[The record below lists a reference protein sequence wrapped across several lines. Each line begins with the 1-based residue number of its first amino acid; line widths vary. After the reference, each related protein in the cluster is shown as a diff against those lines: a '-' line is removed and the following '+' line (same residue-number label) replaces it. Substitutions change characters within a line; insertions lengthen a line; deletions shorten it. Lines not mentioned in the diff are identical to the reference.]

1 MAAKSFAEHQA
12 DLMDEPQE
20 EDEGADPA
28 EHAMEALGKAL
39 EAKDWKAAAA
49 AFADAKTLCEGD
61 DSDDD
66 EPHKGLAI
74 AVMPHPGR

>member
-12 DLMDEPQE
+12 DLMDDPQE
-20 EDEGADPA
+20 EDGGADPA

-49 AFADAKTLCEGD
+49 AFADAKTLCAGHDEE
-61 DSDDD
+61 D